1 MPDITIIYN
10 QKQQTFSCKNGTNLL
25 LFLQQNRIPI
35 QAPCAG
41 NGTCGKCKVT
51 MTISGKSSTVSAC
64 QTILEQDCIVE
75 LLSSSLIPDQ
85 EAGSGTQTSASSA
98 CDWNYGI
105 AVDLGTTT
113 VVSALV
119 SLDTGQV
126 LDVRREWNAQISYGS
141 DVISRL
147 KYIQD
152 HSNGLSLLSDLIQRQ
167 ILDMMDQQCKK
178 AGISSTRIKNIVI
191 AGNTIMQ
198 HIFAKVDPSPLAA
211 APYIPNTLF
220 RDEDSFVFP
229 IFENIDVHFFPCISA
244 FIGGDITAGL
254 LSSDLPEKEG
264 TYLFLDIGTNGE
276 MAIGGKD
283 GFITCSTASGP
294 AFEGAQIQCGMTG
307 NPGAI
312 NHVNWIETQCKFQLQ
327 VIGNTIP
334 VGICGSG
341 LVDLTAVLLDI
352 GILEKNGHLLSFSE
366 TKKRL
371 SRLTF
376 SRLKHSLGYRF
387 LEDDK
392 NGNGLFYL
400 SHQPELYLSQE
411 DIRNIQVAK
420 AAIAAGIRVLLQRA
434 NKSLYEIDGLYI
446 AGGFG
451 KSLNTENAA
460 KIGMIPYELTERI
473 TCIGNSSLAG
483 AIRLLL
489 HPNEFDNSKNITT
502 QCAYIELADD
512 PVFRNEFIQQMDFT

>member
-10 QKQQTFSCKNGTNLL
+10 QKQQTFSCENGTNLL
-25 LFLQQNRIPI
+25 FFLQQNRIPI

-85 EAGSGTQTSASSA
+85 EAGSGTQTSAFSA

-191 AGNTIMQ
+191 AAGGGGIPIVKKRNGYQGVDAVIDKDKTSAKLAIDLNAD
-198 HIFAKVDPSPLAA
+198 IFL
-211 APYIPNTLF
+211 I
-220 RDEDSFVFP
+220 
-229 IFENIDVHFFPCISA
+229 
-244 FIGGDITAGL
+244 
-254 LSSDLPEKEG
+254 
-264 TYLFLDIGTNGE
+264 
-276 MAIGGKD
+276 
-283 GFITCSTASGP
+283 
-294 AFEGAQIQCGMTG
+294 
-307 NPGAI
+307 
-312 NHVNWIETQCKFQLQ
+312 
-327 VIGNTIP
+327 
-334 VGICGSG
+334 
-341 LVDLTAVLLDI
+341 LTAV
-352 GILEKNGHLLSFSE
+352 EKVCIN
-366 TKKRL
+366 
-371 SRLTF
+371 
-376 SRLKHSLGYRF
+376 
-387 LEDDK
+387 
-392 NGNGLFYL
+392 
-400 SHQPELYLSQE
+400 
-411 DIRNIQVAK
+411 
-420 AAIAAGIRVLLQRA
+420 
-434 NKSLYEIDGLYI
+434 
-446 AGGFG
+446 FG
-451 KSLNTENAA
+451 KENEQKLNLLTVKQAKEYMKNDEFKKGSMLPKIEACLDYVTHKKDGQAIITSLSKLKDA
-460 KIGMIPYELTERI
+460 
-473 TCIGNSSLAG
+473 
-483 AIRLLL
+483 LLGRTGTIIVRKG
-489 HPNEFDNSKNITT
+489 E
-502 QCAYIELADD
+502 
-512 PVFRNEFIQQMDFT
+512 